1 MATTAV
7 GPPSGR
13 REDGG
18 LGREQLAERTV
29 RRGPSGSEV
38 REGLPLWSDFPGQT
52 PKRTQKPEGPA
63 STTSSSHLRACA
75 PAGPH
80 SLPAGERYRHVFKG
94 LKSASAP
101 GRRRLRGQLRRAVR
115 PRGGSAPAPTVMG
128 AVVAP
133 TPQPDAQAVGA
144 CRNLFDAVGPVT
156 GRAVPICLST
166 SCPVAPG
173 RTRLLLTS
181 RRPGCT
187 AGAGRHDA
195 WLVCAGCSMPIPIGC
210 RPESPTASAYDLILM
225 ETDRAPRACINIY
238 T

>member
-13 REDGG
+13 REDGR

-38 REGLPLWSDFPGQT
+38 REGLPLWSDFPGRT

-63 STTSSSHLRACA
+63 STTSSSYLRACA

-80 SLPAGERYRHVFKG
+80 SLPAGEHHRHVFKG

-128 AVVAP
+128 GLWWRQ

-156 GRAVPICLST
+156 GRAVPTCVST
-166 SCPVAPG
+166 SCPVAHG

-181 RRPGCT
+181 RRPGRTRWRWAARRLARLCGLQH
-187 AGAGRHDA
+187 AD
-195 WLVCAGCSMPIPIGC
+195 P
-210 RPESPTASAYDLILM
+210 
-225 ETDRAPRACINIY
+225 DRLPARIAHGKRLRFDFDGDRSCAPRMH
-238 T
+238 